1 MTLIIASVHGQ
12 VPEDLVGAD
21 LLELRIDA
29 MDPQYCIEQL
39 PKELAASPI
48 PTIVTC
54 RSVDEGGMFD
64 GEEEE
69 RIEMYQAAI
78 QCDTPPLYIDIEYE
92 TLKQH
97 PLVLHALSSEHT
109 RIILSWHDMSG
120 RPQDLIQ
127 RAAAMQDVA
136 GVDVVKMVW
145 HARSIRDNFEA
156 FDLLQSRQQPMIAL
170 CMGLYG
176 VMSRVLAPKFGGFA
190 TYASIDGQEQTA
202 SGQASIRELRSVY
215 NFDGINKDTR
225 VFGVIGNNVEHSASP
240 AFHNA
245 AFQAAGMNAVYLPLQ
260 IAAGWEHLKASVG
273 ELQHHE
279 LLHFSGASI
288 TVPHKEDMMEL
299 AQVHDE
305 VSSKV
310 GATNTISIHDNDMH
324 ATNTDVSALKEF
336 GEHATNVLVLGGG
349 GVARA
354 AIVAMQEQCA
364 TVHVVAR
371 REEQAETLAH
381 NLSCKV
387 ARGEL
392 DGIDTVI
399 NCTPIGMEG
408 GKDSK
413 GNPLLILAP
422 WLKLNSSILVI
433 DTVYKPEPTPF
444 ITMAEESGCKVVLG
458 SEMFRIQAAQ
468 QQAIWSLTH

>member
-1 MTLIIASVHGQ
+1 MTLIIASVHGE
-12 VPEDLVGAD
+12 VPEDLGGAD

-29 MDPQYCIEQL
+29 MDPQHCIEQL

-54 RSVDEGGMFD
+54 RSIHEGGMFD

-69 RIEMYQAAI
+69 RINMYQAAM
-78 QCDTPPLYIDIEYE
+78 QCETPPLYIDIEHE

-109 RIILSWHDMSG
+109 RIILSWHDMRG

-145 HARSIRDNFEA
+145 RARSIRDNFEA
-156 FDLLQSRQQPMIAL
+156 FDLLQSRQQPMIAM
-170 CMGLYG
+170 CVGPYG

-190 TYASIDGQEQTA
+190 TYASIDGHEPTA
-202 SGQASIRELRSVY
+202 SGQVSVRELRSVY
-215 NFDGINKDTR
+215 NFDEINKDTK
-225 VFGVIGNNVEHSASP
+225 VYGVVGNNVEHSASP

-245 AFQAAGMNAVYLPLQ
+245 AFQAAGTNAIYLPLQ
-260 IAAGWEHLKASVG
+260 IASGWEHLKASVG
-273 ELQHHE
+273 ELQHYE

-288 TVPHKEDMMEL
+288 TIPHKEDMMEL
-299 AQVHDE
+299 AQTHDAI
-305 VSSKV
+305 SSKV
-310 GATNTISIHDNDMH
+310 GATNTIAIHGNVMH
-324 ATNTDVSALKEF
+324 ANNTDVSALKEF

-354 AIVAMQEQCA
+354 AIVAMKELGA
-364 TVHVVAR
+364 TVHVATR
-371 REEQAETLAH
+371 RETQAESLAN
-381 NLSCKV
+381 NLSCEI
-387 ARGEL
+387 AHGEI

-408 GKDSK
+408 GKDPQ
-413 GNPLLILAP
+413 GNPLSALAP
-422 WLKLNSSILVI
+422 WLTLNSSILAI
-433 DTVYKPEPTPF
+433 DTVYMPERTPF
-444 ITMAEESGCKVVLG
+444 ITLAEESGCRVVLG
-458 SEMFRIQAAQ
+458 SEMFRIQATQ
-468 QQAIWSLTH
+468 QQEIWALTP